1 MSKKKIK
8 INPKMKRNKS
18 VSKRFSIS
26 SNGLIKYSGKGKR
39 HCLSN
44 KNRIRK
50 RRISKTKYLTKS
62 NIKLIKRQ
70 LFA

>member
-1 MSKKKIK
+1 MSKQNKKK
-8 INPKMKRNKS
+8 GPKQKSNKS
-18 VSKRFSIS
+18 ALKRFTVT

-50 RRISKTKYLTKS
+50 RRISKLKYLTTS
-62 NIKLIKRQ
+62 NIKLVKRQ
-70 LFA
+70 LFT